1 MGNIFTTAAKL
12 EYKSLTG
19 ELPMW
24 FIGLVFVIAYIAFST
39 SKNYKNNALMY
50 ASMMALG
57 VMLLNY
63 IQGEMFKAR
72 VKVYSAN
79 GVTNPKQFALRTS
92 QLTMLSR

>member
-1 MGNIFTTAAKL
+1 MGNFFSTVANL

-19 ELPMW
+19 DLPLW
-24 FIGLVFVIAYIAFST
+24 FVSVVFITTYLSLT
-39 SKNYKNNALMY
+39 MSKKYKDNALTY
-50 ASMMALG
+50 AAMAALG
-57 VMLLNY
+57 VMLMNY
-63 IQGEMFKAR
+63 IQGQMYKAR

>member
-1 MGNIFTTAAKL
+1 MGNIFTTAANL

-79 GVTNPKQFALRTS
+79 GVTNPKEFALRTS